1 MDLAQFLSDF
11 TVQNVLA
18 GAILLGVS
26 SGTLGVFAVLR
37 GQSLLGD
44 ALSHATL
51 PGVALGFLLTGTR
64 NLGAITAGALV
75 SGSLAALFVL
85 LLVRNTRLKNDA
97 ALGSALSIFFAL
109 GVILLTY
116 VQQSGASSQAGLDS
130 FLFGQAAAILRS
142 DLPLLAGLTVLLLAL
157 VLLLWKEFKLITFDP
172 QFARTLGLPVAT
184 LETLLT
190 IAIALAIV
198 IGLQLV
204 GVVLMSA
211 MLVAPAVAA
220 RQWSRRMEGM
230 AVSSALFGATAG
242 VIGSLISAAGRGL
255 STGPL
260 IVLAATALVIVSLL
274 FAPERGIVW
283 AWLRAARQGRE
294 FRRRRLLETMF
305 GLAVDHEDP
314 GYRIEEGMLRA
325 AQGRGVRGDLREL
338 ERAGLVEEAR
348 HMPGEGNHWRLTGA
362 GFESARAHVEGGGQG
377 EEPA

>member
-172 QFARTLGLPVAT
+172 QFGRTLGLPVAT

-348 HMPGEGNHWRLTGA
+348 HMPGEGTHWRLTGA
-362 GFESARAHVEGGGQG
+362 GFERARAHVEGGGLG